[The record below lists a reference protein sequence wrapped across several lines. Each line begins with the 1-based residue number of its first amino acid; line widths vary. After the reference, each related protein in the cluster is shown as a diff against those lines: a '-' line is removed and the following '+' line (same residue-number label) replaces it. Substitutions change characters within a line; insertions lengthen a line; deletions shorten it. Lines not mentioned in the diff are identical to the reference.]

1 MRFGASAFVV
11 CAVACADLRPADAQD
26 GESGALSALGG
37 RWIAHCDGFQEGAA
51 CELEWAPGLGDD
63 LMRVRYDV
71 RGDDGARL
79 FAGDGVYKPSPEG
92 FEGFWSDSNGSLHP
106 LRATYADG
114 VLTTLW
120 GRPETEEG
128 RTVYAATGDGGLSV
142 TDWVKADGGWRQFMH
157 ADYVRADDR
166 AQ

>member
-1 MRFGASAFVV
+1 MRVGAFVLVV
-11 CAVACADLRPADAQD
+11 CVACADLRPADAQD
-26 GESGALSALGG
+26 NESGALSALGG
-37 RWIAHCDGFQEGAA
+37 RWIADCDGFQEGAA
-51 CELEWAPGLGDD
+51 CELEWAPGLGGD
-63 LMRVRYDV
+63 LMRVRYEV
-71 RGDDGARL
+71 RGDGGARL
-79 FAGDGVYKPSPEG
+79 FAGDGVYKPSYEG
-92 FEGFWSDSNGSLHP
+92 FEGYWSDSNGSLHP
-106 LRATYADG
+106 LQATYADG

-142 TDWVKADGGWRQFMH
+142 TDWVKVDGDWRQFMH

>member
-1 MRFGASAFVV
+1 
-11 CAVACADLRPADAQD
+11 
-26 GESGALSALGG
+26 
-37 RWIAHCDGFQEGAA
+37 
-51 CELEWAPGLGDD
+51 
-63 LMRVRYDV
+63 MRVRYEVCAD
-71 RGDDGARL
+71 GGARL
-79 FAGDGVYKPSPEG
+79 FAGDGVYKPSPGG

-106 LRATYADG
+106 LQASYADG

-142 TDWVKADGGWRQFMH
+142 TDWVKVDGEWRQFMH